1 MNIQEIR
8 KKYPQYNDMS
18 DSEFADKFHGKYYSD
33 IPKEEFYQK
42 IGIGQNQKIEKPQQP
57 QRLQG
62 LPFLQDWAE
71 SLEKHPALKKVLG
84 ATAKNVAEPIVNTVE
99 SLRIPE
105 IAGGIINTPLS
116 IAKSFGTPMPEE
128 LRTSKIQFNP
138 EDYARN
144 DFLSKAAFMGGEFL
158 GFPGAPSAAKAA
170 AKAVPAAIKNSKYT
184 SENILKK
191 VIGDESAYKE
201 KYKNLYE
208 GLWKEADKAKVSK
221 IEFPKK
227 GTNKLRQNIN
237 YVIDNELPNY
247 TTGLEN
253 FIANPSVKNAHE
265 AKSELSTA
273 LRDLYSK
280 KAINKRLDPH
290 ERRVFQKVYDAKK
303 GLENAME
310 ESFAKSKNPGLS
322 KKYKDITKGYADEVV
337 PYSKLPALSKYKE
350 GKLKPERFAQKLSN
364 EQSDAFM
371 LKKEKLYPEIKRRE
385 NAVKLAKI
393 LGIGGGAVAGADWG
407 IRRVKNLLEEV

>member
-1 MNIQEIR
+1 MDDINLED
-8 KKYPQYNDMS
+8 YADSNDINLEDYADEPS
-18 DSEFADKFHGKYYSD
+18 QQDS
-33 IPKEEFYQK
+33 PK
-42 IGIGQNQKIEKPQQP
+42 QQP
-57 QRLQG
+57 KRLQG

-71 SLEKHPALKKVLG
+71 SLEKHPGLKKFLG
-84 ATAKNVAEPIVNTVE
+84 ATAKNVAEPVVNTVE
-99 SLRIPE
+99 ALRIPE
-105 IAGGIINTPLS
+105 IAGGIINAPLS
-116 IAKSFGTPMPEE
+116 IAKSFGTPMPKE
-128 LRTSKIQFNP
+128 LKTSNIQFNP
-138 EDYARN
+138 EDYVRD

-158 GFPGAPSAAKAA
+158 GFPGAPSAAKAG
-170 AKAVPAAIKNSKYT
+170 AKAIPAAIKNSKYT

-191 VIGDESAYKE
+191 VLGDESAYKE
-201 KYKNLYE
+201 KYKALYD
-208 GLWKEADKAKVSK
+208 GLWKEADKAKVAK

-227 GTNKLRQNIN
+227 GTNKLKQNIN
-237 YVIDNELPNY
+237 YVIENELPNY

-253 FIANPSVKNAHE
+253 FVANPSVKNAHE

-273 LRDLYSK
+273 LRDLYAK

-303 GLENAME
+303 GLEAAME

-322 KKYKDITKGYADEVV
+322 KQYKDITKGYADEVI

-350 GKLKPERFAQKLSN
+350 GKLKPGRFAEKLSN

-385 NAVKLAKI
+385 NAIKLAKM
-393 LGIGGGAVAGADWG
+393 LGIGGGAVAGADWAV
-407 IRRVKNLLEEV
+407 RRAKNLLTD